1 MINEQELTYSIETS
15 NQEIKYDKTIRL
27 KVKDYKGIYIVH
39 RAITQQLSNNRQRTA
54 NTKNRSEVSGGGR
67 KPWKQKGTGRAR
79 AGSIRSPL
87 WRGGGVVFGPKS
99 GQHLT
104 KINKKEKQLALR
116 TLLYNKFKQTIVVQD
131 EWQRLDKPST
141 KLVSKKI
148 SEISG
153 ITITKTSVKVLIIVT
168 NKSPN
173 LYLSVRNLKNVDA
186 IRADQLNT
194 FSLLKAQKLIIT
206 ASSLDKITE
215 VYSA

>member
-1 MINEQELTYSIETS
+1 MINEQQLTYSIEAS
-15 NQEIKYDKTIRL
+15 NQEIKGNKTIRL
-27 KVKDYKGIYIVH
+27 KVKNYKGVYIVH

-54 NTKNRSEVSGGGR
+54 NTKTRSEVSGGGK

-87 WRGGGVVFGPKS
+87 WRGGGVVFGPES
-99 GQHLT
+99 GQRVT

-116 TLLYNKFKQTIVVQD
+116 TLLYNKFKHTIVVQD
-131 EWQRLDKPST
+131 EWQRFSKPST
-141 KLVSKKI
+141 KLMSKKI

-153 ITITKTSVKVLIIVT
+153 ITITKTNVAVLIIVT
-168 NKSPN
+168 NKNSN
-173 LYLSVRNLKNVDA
+173 LYLSVRNLKNVDI

-206 ASSLDKITE
+206 TSSLDKITE